1 VDVLRRAPERAAL
14 LNALDGVDRLVLL
27 GDVLEMRH
35 GPLRGALSGSE
46 PVLRELGD
54 AMGAGREVLI
64 VPGNHDHMLL
74 RRWFERR
81 GCALEPSPLGLES
94 EVDWAP
100 GEPLAAVAGALAPA
114 RVRVL
119 YPGVWL
125 RGDVYASHGH
135 YGDRHNTAPIMER
148 LGAGLMAR
156 FVPERDGGPKRAE
169 DYEATLG
176 PMYAWMDAL
185 AQGRAPQLGGGQGS
199 LQVAIW
205 HELTK
210 SDGRPS
216 VRRVALRAGFPMLIG
231 ALNRARLG
239 PLRAD
244 VSGPELRRGGLRGFT
259 EVLSRLGVKARYAL
273 FGHTHRA
280 GPLPDD
286 RDAEWAGPDGTLLVN
301 AGSWVREPNFLGPEP
316 STSPYRSGFGVLLS
330 DGEEAPEL
338 RNLLD

>member
-1 VDVLRRAPERAAL
+1 
-14 LNALDGVDRLVLL
+14 
-27 GDVLEMRH
+27 
-35 GPLRGALSGSE
+35 
-46 PVLRELGD
+46 
-54 AMGAGREVLI
+54 MGADREVLI

-74 RRWFERR
+74 SGWLERR
-81 GCALEPSPLGLES
+81 ACAPDPPPLGLES
-94 EVDWAP
+94 VVDWDP

-119 YPGVWL
+119 YPGAWL

-156 FVPERDGGPKRAE
+156 FVREQDGGPHRIE
-169 DYEATLG
+169 DYEGTLG

-185 AQGRAPQLGGGQGS
+185 AQGRSPRRSGGQGS
-199 LQVAIW
+199 LQVALW
-205 HELTK
+205 HQLTN
-210 SDGRPS
+210 SGGRPS
-216 VRRVALRAGFPMLIG
+216 VRRAILRAGFPVFIG

-244 VSGPELRRGGLRGFT
+244 VSGPELRRGGLRGFA
-259 EVLSRLGVKARYAL
+259 EVLARLEVNARYAV

-280 GPLPDD
+280 GPLPHDHV
-286 RDAEWAGPDGTLLVN
+286 AEWAGPNGTLLVN
-301 AGSWVREPNFLGPEP
+301 AGSWVWEHFLGTDPA
-316 STSPYRSGFGVLLS
+316 TSPYRPGFCVALS
-330 DGEEAPEL
+330 DGDATPEV

>member
-1 VDVLRRAPERAAL
+1 L
-14 LNALDGVDRLVLL
+14 LNALDGIDRLVLL

-46 PVLRELGD
+46 PVLRELGK
-54 AMGAGREVLI
+54 AMGGDREVLI

-74 RRWFERR
+74 RGWFERR
-81 GCALEPSPLGLES
+81 ACSSAPAPLGLSS
-94 EVDWAP
+94 EVDWSGA
-100 GEPLAAVAGALAPA
+100 EPLAAVVGTLAPA

-119 YPGVWL
+119 YPGAWL
-125 RGDVYASHGH
+125 REDVYATHGH
-135 YGDRHNTAPIMER
+135 YSDRHNTAPIMER

-156 FVPERDGGPKRAE
+156 FVPERDGGPKRVE

-176 PMYAWMDAL
+176 PMYALMDAV
-185 AQGRAPQLGGGQGS
+185 AQGRVDNRGGGQGS
-199 LQVAIW
+199 FQVAIW
-205 HELTK
+205 RQLTA
-210 SDGRPS
+210 SGGRRS
-216 VRRVALRAGFPMLIG
+216 VRRATLRTGFPMVIG

-244 VSGPELRRGGLRGFT
+244 VSGPELRRGGLRGFA
-259 EVLSRLGVKARYAL
+259 EVLSRLGVNARYAL

-286 RDAEWAGPDGTLLVN
+286 PAAEWAGPDGSLMMN
-301 AGSWVREPNFLGPEP
+301 SGSWVRERGFLGPDP
-316 STSPYRSGFGVLLS
+316 AKSPYRPGFCILLS
-330 DGEEAPEL
+330 DDGAAPQL

>member
-1 VDVLRRAPERAAL
+1 MLRLPSEQAAL
-14 LNALDGVDRLVLL
+14 LDAVGGVDRLVLL
-27 GDVLEMRH
+27 GDVLELRH
-35 GPLRGALSGSE
+35 GPLRSALAGAE
-46 PVLRELGD
+46 PILRELGD
-54 AMGAGREVLI
+54 ALGGDREVLI
-64 VPGNHDHMLL
+64 VPGNHDHLLL
-74 RRWFERR
+74 RAWFERR
-81 GCALEPSPLGLES
+81 ACASVPSPLGLQS
-94 EVDWAP
+94 EVDWRDE
-100 GEPLAAVAGALAPA
+100 EPLAAVARALRPA
-114 RVRVL
+114 RARVL

-169 DYEATLG
+169 DYEATLA
-176 PMYAWMDAL
+176 PIYAWVDAV
-185 AQGRAPQLGGGQGS
+185 AQGRTPHEDDSHGS

-205 HELTK
+205 RELTA
-210 SDGRPS
+210 SGQRLS
-216 VRRVALRAGFPMLIG
+216 VRQVGLRAGFPVFVG

-244 VSGPELRRGGLRGFT
+244 VSGPELRRGGLRGFA
-259 EVLSRLGVKARYAL
+259 EVLGRLGVEARYAV

-286 RDAEWAGPDGTLLVN
+286 KAKEWTRPDGTSMVN
-301 AGSWVREPNFLGPEP
+301 AGCWVREPQWLGPDP
-316 STSPYRSGFGVLLS
+316 SRSPYRPGFCVLID
-330 DGEEAPEL
+330 DGDGAPQV

>member
-1 VDVLRRAPERAAL
+1 MDVLRHAPQRAAL
-14 LNALDGVDRLVLL
+14 LDALDGIDRLVLL

-46 PVLRELGD
+46 PVLRELGE
-54 AMGAGREVLI
+54 AMGADREVLI

-74 RRWFERR
+74 RGWSERR
-81 GCALEPSPLGLES
+81 ACAPEPPPLGLES

-125 RGDVYASHGH
+125 RADVYASHGH

-169 DYEATLG
+169 DYEVTLG

-185 AQGRAPQLGGGQGS
+185 AQGRAQQRDGGQGS

-205 HELTK
+205 RQLTT
-210 SDGRPS
+210 SSGRPS
-216 VRRVALRAGFPMLIG
+216 VRRASMRAGFPMLIS

-259 EVLSRLGVKARYAL
+259 EVLSRLEVKARYAL

-286 RDAEWAGPDGTLLVN
+286 RVAEWAGPDGTLLVN
-301 AGSWVREPNFLGPEP
+301 AGSWVHERNLIGSDPGR
-316 STSPYRSGFGVLLS
+316 SPYRPGFCILLS
-330 DGEEAPEL
+330 DDDTAPQVL
-338 RNLLD
+338 NLLD